1 MVPSVI
7 RFCCST
13 TRTPCF
19 RIFYLKMPASRD
31 YYSFW
36 IYQNGRPSKRCQLK
50 KTHNLKVEN
59 YVLFEV
65 VIEDCSHSL
74 SDSSEELFQRGKE
87 GARLYSSFCLQK
99 KKKKHIA
106 QHQKIIVNHKKTQT
120 SEVNDFSA
128 FLYMGRCKSQ
138 GSLKVFLW
146 YAS

>member
-19 RIFYLKMPASRD
+19 RIFYLKMPASRN

-50 KTHNLKVEN
+50 KPMTSKLRIMFYLRLLLRTVATASQTALRNCSK
-59 YVLFEV
+59 EV
-65 VIEDCSHSL
+65 
-74 SDSSEELFQRGKE
+74 RKE
-87 GARLYSSFCLQK
+87 PGYIAVFAYQ

-138 GSLKVFLW
+138 GSLKVFL
-146 YAS
+146 